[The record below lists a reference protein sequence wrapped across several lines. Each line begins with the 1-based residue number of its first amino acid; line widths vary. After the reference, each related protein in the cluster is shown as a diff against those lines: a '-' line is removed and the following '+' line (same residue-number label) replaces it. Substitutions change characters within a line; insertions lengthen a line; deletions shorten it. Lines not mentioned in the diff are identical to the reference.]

1 VNITL
6 WPHERP
12 EAHFT
17 SHRLLLNKLLTLFCY
32 KSCELTYLILLQVK
46 DWLHYLCSIVLK
58 YVDEH
63 LKGKPRY
70 KQELTQSRSPTYYK
84 IDLRMHQEVH
94 SSPPPLTQILWGL
107 VCSSGQIYVHFL
119 TINLIQPAISNTQHA
134 IRSCGISFFFICK
147 SSSTLPHRISTEP
160 CFAMWLARWFF
171 DSPAEDDHGAGGR
184 GVRVPEHLELPGF
197 SCHCNC
203 ALAVKH
209 TQNSAQSSNL

>member
-1 VNITL
+1 M

-84 IDLRMHQEVH
+84 VDLRMHQEVH
-94 SSPPPLTQILWGL
+94 SSPPPPLTQILWGL

-119 TINLIQPAISNTQHA
+119 TINLIQPA
-134 IRSCGISFFFICK
+134 
-147 SSSTLPHRISTEP
+147 
-160 CFAMWLARWFF
+160 
-171 DSPAEDDHGAGGR
+171 EDDHGAGGR

-203 ALAVKH
+203 TLGAQH
-209 TQNSAQSSNL
+209 TQNSAQSSNLQAQICLFNSTPLNSTPLNCRF